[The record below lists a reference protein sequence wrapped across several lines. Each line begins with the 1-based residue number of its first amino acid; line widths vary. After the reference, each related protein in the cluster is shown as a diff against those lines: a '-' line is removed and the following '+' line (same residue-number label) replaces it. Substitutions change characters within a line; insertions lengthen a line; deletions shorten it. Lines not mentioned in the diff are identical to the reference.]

1 MEGMA
6 DIEVSKGSIIDIY
19 NSMIDLSPAQ
29 ENEIYQKA
37 TYLVDK
43 GYFTGT
49 LEELIKKMRDKLLAE
64 LNK

>member
-1 MEGMA
+1 
-6 DIEVSKGSIIDIY
+6 
-19 NSMIDLSPAQ
+19 MIDLSPAQ

>member
-1 MEGMA
+1 MA